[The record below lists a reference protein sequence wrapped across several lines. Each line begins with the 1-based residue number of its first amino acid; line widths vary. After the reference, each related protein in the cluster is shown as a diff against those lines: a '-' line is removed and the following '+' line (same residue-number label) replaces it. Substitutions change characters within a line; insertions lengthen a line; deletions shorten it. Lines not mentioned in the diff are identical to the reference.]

1 MALITSGCVQID
13 WIRQLR
19 RADKLAY
26 PTLWTILPAP
36 AQFGSGH
43 WASMERWGGGSFKLH
58 LLCEWQGGHFL
69 HERYAYPIFKPRVIF
84 SSPPTNTF
92 TLARHQI
99 APPPALPRIRTRRG
113 EETVR
118 AEESR
123 AEERRGEQSRA
134 EQSS

>member
-1 MALITSGCVQID
+1 MALITSDCGATRSTGHQMALITSGCVQID

-92 TLARHQI
+92 TPARHQI
-99 APPPALPRIRTRRG
+99 APPPLYRGFVRG
-113 EETVR
+113 EE
-118 AEESR
+118 
-123 AEERRGEQSRA
+123 RRR
-134 EQSS
+134 